1 MELNRKTVIIL
12 FFAATVLFFLVLSFT
27 LRGKITK
34 QPTSNT
40 PSPVLTRV
48 PTIPAENPDELLR
61 EQGES
66 DKKFGDWQKNLY
78 ETYPWYDKLP
88 LQTERY
94 FVYFNPEKK
103 TFTAK
108 LYPISSQNEEIEALK
123 KEIRTKLTE
132 LGIPYTEDAIEWIVS
147 SS

>member
-1 MELNRKTVIIL
+1 MELNRKTIIL
-12 FFAATVLFFLVLSFT
+12 LFLAITALFFVVLSVVF
-27 LRGKITK
+27 RGRSSE
-34 QPTSNT
+34 QPTSNI
-40 PSPVLTRV
+40 PSPQLTRV

-66 DKKFGDWQKNLY
+66 DKMFGDWQKNLY

-108 LYPISSQNEEIEALK
+108 LYPTSSQPEQIEALK

-132 LGIPYTEDAIEWIVS
+132 LEIPYTEDAIEWIVS